1 MRDQIFNQNIRNI
14 FSGIDTDPILT
25 LRSHLPICIKEGEV
39 EYNYLSMLNQE
50 AHQPTNTEPRFF
62 YGYIVVAASTLIILL
77 TYGVRTSFGVFFKPM
92 INEFEWTRALISGA
106 VTLSMVM
113 QGLWGIL
120 MGRLNDKFGSRL
132 VITFCCFISGLGL
145 LLMSITNSAWQLY
158 LFYGVIIGI
167 GMGGVFVA
175 LFSTVTRW
183 FVKQRGVMTGIV
195 AAGIGAGTL
204 VVAPISNWL
213 ISTYDWRASN
223 LILGGVVMVIGIATA
238 QFLRRDPT
246 QMGLVSYGQNK
257 NNRENTLSSVTKGL
271 SLKEAVYT
279 RQFWMVTIIFF
290 CLGYVIFAVTVHIVP
305 HITDLQISATT
316 AATILAT
323 TGGIQA
329 IGGVVL
335 GVVADKIGNR
345 RVLVISYVLISAAMF
360 WLLPIRSAWV
370 FYLFAVVYGF
380 GVSGGGIME
389 PIIVAELFGIKSHG
403 LILGVVS
410 FVFTIGGAVGPLATG
425 YIFDLT
431 GNYKISFL
439 LCAVLGIVAI
449 ILGIV
454 LKQIQK

>member
-1 MRDQIFNQNIRNI
+1 MF
-14 FSGIDTDPILT
+14 
-25 LRSHLPICIKEGEV
+25 
-39 EYNYLSMLNQE
+39 NQE
-50 AHQPTNTEPRFF
+50 AHQPINNEPRFF
-62 YGYIVVAASTLIILL
+62 YGYIIVAASTLIILL

-92 INEFEWTRALISGA
+92 INEFDWTRALTSGA

-120 MGRLNDKFGSRL
+120 MGRLNDRFGSRL
-132 VITFCCFISGLGL
+132 VITLCCFISGLGL
-145 LLMSITNSAWQLY
+145 LLMSLTDYAWQLY
-158 LFYGVIIGI
+158 LFYGMLIGV

-183 FVKQRGVMTGIV
+183 FVKRRGVMTGIV

-204 VVAPISNWL
+204 VIAPISNWL
-213 ISTYDWRASN
+213 ISTYDWRVSY
-223 LILGGVVMVIGIATA
+223 LILGGVVMVIGIITA

-246 QMGLVSYGQNK
+246 QMNLVPYGHNK
-257 NNRENTLSSVTKGL
+257 KNRENTLSSVTKGL

-279 RQFWMVTIIFF
+279 RQFWMVAIIFF
-290 CLGYVIFAVTVHIVP
+290 CLGYGIFSITVHIVP
-305 HITDLQISATT
+305 HITDLRISATT

-329 IGGVVL
+329 IGGIVL
-335 GVVADKIGNR
+335 GGVADKVGNR
-345 RVLVISYVLISAAMF
+345 RVLVISFILISAAMF
-360 WLLPIRSAWV
+360 WLLPIRSVWV
-370 FYLFAVVYGF
+370 FCLWAVVYGL

-410 FVFTIGGAVGPLATG
+410 FMFTIGGAVGPLVTG

-431 GNYKISFL
+431 GNYQIAYL
-439 LCAVLGIVAI
+439 LCAVLGIVAV
-449 ILGIV
+449 ILGAV
-454 LKQIQK
+454 LRQIQK

>member
-1 MRDQIFNQNIRNI
+1 MF
-14 FSGIDTDPILT
+14 
-25 LRSHLPICIKEGEV
+25 
-39 EYNYLSMLNQE
+39 NQE
-50 AHQPTNTEPRFF
+50 AHQPINTEPRFF
-62 YGYIVVAASTLIILL
+62 YGYIVVAASALIILL

-92 INEFEWTRALISGA
+92 INEFYWTRALTSGA

-132 VITFCCFISGLGL
+132 VITLCCFISGLGL
-145 LLMSITNSAWQLY
+145 LLMSITNSTWQLY

-183 FVKQRGVMTGIV
+183 FFKRRGVMTGIV

-204 VVAPISNWL
+204 VIAPISNWL
-213 ISTYDWRASN
+213 ISTYDWRASY
-223 LILGGVVMVIGIATA
+223 LILGGVVLVIGIITA
-238 QFLRRDPT
+238 QFLRRDPA
-246 QMGLVSYGQNK
+246 QMSLVPYGHNK
-257 NNRENTLSSVTKGL
+257 KNREITLSSITKGL
-271 SLKEAVYT
+271 SLKETVYT
-279 RQFWMVTIIFF
+279 RQFWMVVIIFF
-290 CLGYVIFAVTVHIVP
+290 CLGYGIFAITVHIVP

-323 TGGIQA
+323 SGGVQA
-329 IGGVVL
+329 IGGIVL
-335 GVVADKIGNR
+335 GGVADKIGNR
-345 RVLVISYVLISAAMF
+345 RVLVISFILISAAMF
-360 WLLPIRSAWV
+360 WLLPIRSVWV
-370 FYLFAVVYGF
+370 FYLWAIVYGL

-410 FVFTIGGAVGPLATG
+410 FVFTIGGAVGPLVTG

-431 GNYKISFL
+431 GNYQIAFL

-449 ILGIV
+449 ILGTV
-454 LKQIQK
+454 LRQIQK

>member
-1 MRDQIFNQNIRNI
+1 
-14 FSGIDTDPILT
+14 
-25 LRSHLPICIKEGEV
+25 
-39 EYNYLSMLNQE
+39 MLDQE
-50 AHQPTNTEPRFF
+50 AHQPIDTETRFF
-62 YGYIVVAASTLIILL
+62 YGYIIVAASTLIILL

-92 INEFEWTRALISGA
+92 INEFYWTRALTSGA

-132 VITFCCFISGLGL
+132 VITLCCFISGLGL
-145 LLMSITNSAWQLY
+145 LLMSLTNSAWQLY
-158 LFYGVIIGI
+158 LFYGVLIGV

-183 FVKQRGVMTGIV
+183 FVKRRGVMTGIV

-204 VVAPISNWL
+204 VVAPLSNWL
-213 ISTYDWRASN
+213 ISIYDWRVSY
-223 LILGGVVMVIGIATA
+223 LILGGVVIVIGMITA

-246 QMGLVSYGQNK
+246 QMSLVPYGYNK
-257 NNRENTLSSVTKGL
+257 KNRENTLSGVTKGL
-271 SLKEAVYT
+271 SLKETVYT
-279 RQFWMVTIIFF
+279 RQFWMVAIIFF
-290 CLGYVIFAVTVHIVP
+290 CLGYGIFSITVHIVP

-323 TGGIQA
+323 SGGIQA
-329 IGGVVL
+329 IGGIVL
-335 GVVADKIGNR
+335 GGIADKIGNR
-345 RVLVISYVLISAAMF
+345 RVLVISFILISAAMF
-360 WLLPIRSAWV
+360 WLLPIRSVWV
-370 FYLFAVVYGF
+370 FYLWAIVYGL

-389 PIIVAELFGIKSHG
+389 PIIVAELFGMKSHG

-425 YIFDLT
+425 YIFDFT
-431 GNYKISFL
+431 GNYQIAFL

-449 ILGIV
+449 ILGTV